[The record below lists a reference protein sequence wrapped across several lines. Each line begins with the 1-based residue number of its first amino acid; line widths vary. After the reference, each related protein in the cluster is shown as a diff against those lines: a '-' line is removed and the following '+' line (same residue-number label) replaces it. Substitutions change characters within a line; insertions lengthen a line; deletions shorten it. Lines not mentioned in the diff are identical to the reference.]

1 MFCIGRIGIMGVVG
15 RQNSGS
21 YGGKKDGLGRGL
33 SKYSLMCAFVMKCVR
48 IGVMKKCG
56 SHPKE
61 REGEGVSIQTPT
73 LLVCRERFEACGEK
87 KGGGAVS
94 KWCWRAERRH
104 RAFEMS
110 AAADFG
116 ASMPAFFS
124 QIRAPWD
131 PGEQRETCTVTAAA
145 GMWTTSHTEAKDE
158 PAPCL
163 LILLGFFSLLLLSPS
178 LLHQLD
184 AAWSRLVMMHW
195 WGLSVFTPDLTFLLG
210 DVNSS
215 YWARSFFF
223 FFFFPFCSPT
233 LRQ

>member
-1 MFCIGRIGIMGVVG
+1 MWWKNVDHTRKKGRE
-15 RQNSGS
+15 RE
-21 YGGKKDGLGRGL
+21 YL
-33 SKYSLMCAFVMKCVR
+33 SKPPHCLCV
-48 IGVMKKCG
+48 VNVLK
-56 SHPKE
+56 P
-61 REGEGVSIQTPT
+61 V
-73 LLVCRERFEACGEK
+73 EK
-87 KGGGAVS
+87 KGGGGGAVS

-116 ASMPAFFS
+116 ASMPAFS
-124 QIRAPWD
+124 PQIRAPWD

-163 LILLGFFSLLLLSPS
+163 LILLGFFPPSSSFSIAVASIGCCVKPLGDDALVGFECLYPRSDFSPRRCKFELLSPI
-178 LLHQLD
+178 
-184 AAWSRLVMMHW
+184 
-195 WGLSVFTPDLTFLLG
+195 
-210 DVNSS
+210 
-215 YWARSFFF
+215 

>member
-15 RQNSGS
+15 RQNSGP

-73 LLVCRERFEACGEK
+73 LLVCRERFEACGK
-87 KGGGAVS
+87 KRRGGGAVS

-116 ASMPAFFS
+116 ASMPAFFP

-163 LILLGFFSLLLLSPS
+163 LILLGFFP
-178 LLHQLD
+178 
-184 AAWSRLVMMHW
+184 
-195 WGLSVFTPDLTFLLG
+195 P
-210 DVNSS
+210 
-215 YWARSFFF
+215 FFF
-223 FFFFPFCSPT
+223 FLHRCCINWM
-233 LRQ
+233 LREAVWWWCIGGVWVSLPPIWLFSSAM